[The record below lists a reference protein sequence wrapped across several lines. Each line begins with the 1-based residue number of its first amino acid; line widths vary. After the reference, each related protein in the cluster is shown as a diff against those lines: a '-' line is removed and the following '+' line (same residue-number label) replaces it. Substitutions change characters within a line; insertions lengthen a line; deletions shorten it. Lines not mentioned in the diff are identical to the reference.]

1 MDALHAIETRRSLR
15 RFNNRP
21 VPDDVI
27 QTLVRLACLA
37 PAPHHT
43 RPWRFVLVR
52 PESRERLASAMGDAW
67 RRDLAAD
74 GVDRSRIEALVA
86 RSRRQ
91 LTEAPALLLAC
102 LTDEGLRR
110 WPDEHRA
117 AAERAMA
124 AQSLGAALEN
134 ALLAAHALGLAG
146 YWISAPL
153 FCREAVRRALDLPQ
167 AFAPQALVALGYP
180 APGLKPRPRPEI
192 ELSKLLLER

>member
-1 MDALHAIETRRSLR
+1 MDALRAIESRRSLR
-15 RFNNRP
+15 RFDGRP
-21 VPDDVI
+21 VPDAVV

-52 PESRERLASAMGDAW
+52 RESREGLAHAMGEAW

-74 GVDRSRIEALVA
+74 GVDPARVEALLA

-110 WPDEHRA
+110 WPDERRA
-117 AAERAMA
+117 RAEREMG
-124 AQSLGAALEN
+124 AQSVGAALEN
-134 ALLAAHALGLAG
+134 ALLAAHALGLAA

-153 FCREAVRRALDLPQ
+153 FCQEAVRQALDLPD

-180 APGLKPRPRPEI
+180 APGLEPRPRLEVD
-192 ELSKLLLER
+192 LSKLLLER